1 MSPRPPPLESDLD
14 ELLEAER
21 RAPEPGDALARVW
34 SRVAPPGTTAAKPDV
49 PTASAPKVVSALGP
63 HGVTLVVAAVVAA
76 AGAGAG
82 LHALFR
88 PVPPARVV
96 FVDPPMAVKAPV
108 VVASPVVEGAASDG
122 ERQPIVPRPVRSA
135 PARLAPVPVTPSLSE
150 ERALLDEAR
159 DALSQGEGERAL
171 TLTDE
176 YARRFARP
184 QLGEEREALAIQAL
198 VLAGRYVE
206 ARDRAARFEAV
217 SPRSLFRPAVEAS
230 LSSIP

>member
-1 MSPRPPPLESDLD
+1 MTAFLTAQGVSVNLAGRAVLNDVSLALSSGHLVALVGPNGAGKTT
-14 ELLEAER
+14 LLR
-21 RAPEPGDALARVW
+21 ALA
-34 SRVAPPGTTAAKPDV
+34 GLV
-49 PTASAPKVVSALGP
+49 PS
-63 HGVTLVVAAVVAA
+63 
-76 AGAGAG
+76 AGAIDVGG
-82 LHALFR
+82 
-88 PVPPARVV
+88 
-96 FVDPPMAVKAPV
+96 
-108 VVASPVVEGAASDG
+108 
-122 ERQPIVPRPVRSA
+122 
-135 PARLAPVPVTPSLSE
+135 
-150 ERALLDEAR
+150 